1 MYYSFFSKDHY
12 YLSYII
18 LNIAHIFLG
27 YIRIQHPND
36 IGQSG
41 GLIRLNVNPDG
52 GVKRSLKTLSGGEK
66 SFATVA
72 LVLALWDVIECPFR
86 ILDEFDVFMDHMN
99 REATLEIMSKYITN
113 QKVYQYVFLT
123 PLSLDCLE
131 KMKIPK
137 EHVSKQI
144 IKKPSEV

>member
-1 MYYSFFSKDHY
+1 M
-12 YLSYII
+12 
-18 LNIAHIFLG
+18 
-27 YIRIQHPND
+27 
-36 IGQSG
+36 
-41 GLIRLNVNPDG
+41 IRLNVNPDG
-52 GVKRSLKTLSGGEK
+52 GKKRTLSGGEK
-66 SFATVA
+66 SFAAVA
-72 LVLALWDVIECPFR
+72 LVLALWDVIKCPFR

-123 PLSLDCLE
+123 PLSLNCLE

-144 IKKPSEV
+144 IEKPSEV

>member
-1 MYYSFFSKDHY
+1 M
-12 YLSYII
+12 
-18 LNIAHIFLG
+18 
-27 YIRIQHPND
+27 
-36 IGQSG
+36 
-41 GLIRLNVNPDG
+41 IRLNVNPDG

-72 LVLALWDVIECPFR
+72 LVLALWDVIKCPFR

>member
-1 MYYSFFSKDHY
+1 MA
-12 YLSYII
+12 LSPKTIAIYII
-18 LNIAHIFLG
+18 LNIVPIFLG
-27 YIRIQHPND
+27 YINIQHPKD
-36 IGQSG
+36 IGQPG

-52 GVKRSLKTLSGGEK
+52 GIKRSLKTLSGGEK
-66 SFATVA
+66 SFSTVA
-72 LVLALWDVIECPFR
+72 LVLALWDVIKCPFR

-113 QKVYQYVFLT
+113 KKVYQYVFLT

>member
-1 MYYSFFSKDHY
+1 MS
-12 YLSYII
+12 LSPKTIAIYII
-18 LNIAHIFLG
+18 LNIVPIFLG
-27 YIRIQHPND
+27 YINIQHPKD
-36 IGQSG
+36 IGQPG

-52 GVKRSLKTLSGGEK
+52 GIKRSLKTLSGGEK
-66 SFATVA
+66 SFSTVA
-72 LVLALWDVIECPFR
+72 LVLALWDVIQCPFR

-113 QKVYQYVFLT
+113 KKVYQYVFLT

>member
-1 MYYSFFSKDHY
+1 M
-12 YLSYII
+12 
-18 LNIAHIFLG
+18 
-27 YIRIQHPND
+27 
-36 IGQSG
+36 
-41 GLIRLNVNPDG
+41 IRLNVNPDG
-52 GVKRSLKTLSGGEK
+52 GKKRTLKTLSGGEK
-66 SFATVA
+66 SFAAVA
-72 LVLALWDVIECPFR
+72 LVLALWDVIKCPFR

-99 REATLEIMSKYITN
+99 REATLEIMSKYITT

-144 IKKPSEV
+144 IKKPSEDVSEYFTL

>member
-1 MYYSFFSKDHY
+1 MA
-12 YLSYII
+12 LSPKTIAIYII
-18 LNIAHIFLG
+18 LNIVPIFLG
-27 YIRIQHPND
+27 YINIQHPKD
-36 IGQSG
+36 IGQPG

-52 GVKRSLKTLSGGEK
+52 GIKRSLKTLSGGEK
-66 SFATVA
+66 SFSTVA
-72 LVLALWDVIECPFR
+72 LVLALWDVIQCPFR

-113 QKVYQYVFLT
+113 KKVYQYVFLT

>member
-1 MYYSFFSKDHY
+1 MA
-12 YLSYII
+12 LSPKTIAIYII
-18 LNIAHIFLG
+18 LNIVPIFLG
-27 YIRIQHPND
+27 YIKIKHPKD
-36 IGQSG
+36 IGQPG

-52 GVKRSLKTLSGGEK
+52 GIKRSLKTLSGGEK
-66 SFATVA
+66 SFSTVA
-72 LVLALWDVIECPFR
+72 LVLALWDVIQCPFR

-113 QKVYQYVFLT
+113 KKVYQYVFLT